1 LSGSGPAVIAAA
13 LAATGVSPATDAD
26 RAGEP
31 LDPVAFFTGASHSQG
46 RLREAFKSE
55 RRLTA
60 ESVGH
65 AEKDGSLIL
74 DQKLAIEGDP
84 LRIRRWRL
92 HLAAPGRYV
101 GTLTDA
107 AGPVEAQVMGR
118 AIRIRYPMK
127 GGLKVESWL
136 TAVPGARAF
145 DNKTTITKW
154 GLQVA
159 TLTERIEK
167 R

>member
-1 LSGSGPAVIAAA
+1 MNREGAAAIALA
-13 LAATGVSPATDAD
+13 LAA
-26 RAGEP
+26 AGEAVAAPEP
-31 LDPVAFFTGASHSQG
+31 LDPVAFFTGASHGQG
-46 RLREAFKSE
+46 RLREAFKRE
-55 RRLTA
+55 RRVSVD
-60 ESVGH
+60 SVGR
-65 AEKDGSLIL
+65 AEKDGALIL
-74 DQKLAIEGDP
+74 DQKMQIEGEP

-92 HLAAPGRYV
+92 RQVSANRYT

-107 AGPVEAQVMGR
+107 TGPVEAQVIGR
-118 AIRIRYPMK
+118 GIRIRYPMK

-154 GLQVA
+154 GLKVA
-159 TLTERIEK
+159 SLTERIEK

>member
-1 LSGSGPAVIAAA
+1 VSQGATVAIGLA
-13 LAATGVSPATDAD
+13 LAAGNATA
-26 RAGEP
+26 APEAPP
-31 LDPVAFFTGASHSQG
+31 LDPVTFFTGASHAEG
-46 RLREAFKSE
+46 RLREAFKRE
-55 RRLTA
+55 RRVSA
-60 ESVGH
+60 VSVGH
-65 AEKDGSLIL
+65 AEKDGTLIL

-84 LRIRRWRL
+84 LRVRRWRL
-92 HLAAPGRYV
+92 RQAGPGRYT

-107 AGPVEAQVMGR
+107 TGPVEAQVIGR

-136 TAVPGARAF
+136 TSVPGAQAF

-154 GLQVA
+154 GLKVA
-159 TLTERIEK
+159 SLTERIEK

>member
-1 LSGSGPAVIAAA
+1 MNRKSTVAVA
-13 LAATGVSPATDAD
+13 LALSAGCATAASEAA
-26 RAGEP
+26 P
-31 LDPVAFFTGASHSQG
+31 LDPVAFFTGASHGEG
-46 RLREAFKSE
+46 RLREAFNRE
-55 RRLTA
+55 RRVSVD
-60 ESVGH
+60 SVGH
-65 AEKDGSLIL
+65 ADKGGLLIL
-74 DQKLAIEGDP
+74 DQKMAIEGEP
-84 LRIRRWRL
+84 LRIRRWQLRQVG
-92 HLAAPGRYV
+92 PNRYT

-107 AGPVEAQVMGR
+107 TGPVEAKVIGR

-154 GLQVA
+154 GLKVA
-159 TLTERIEK
+159 SLTERIEK

>member
-1 LSGSGPAVIAAA
+1 MSRAGAAA
-13 LAATGVSPATDAD
+13 IALSLAA
-26 RAGEP
+26 AGEAVAAP
-31 LDPVAFFTGASHSQG
+31 DPVDPVAFFTGASHGEG
-46 RLREAFKSE
+46 RLREAFKRE
-55 RRLTA
+55 RRVTVD
-60 ESVGH
+60 SVGR
-65 AEKDGSLIL
+65 AEKDGTLVL

-84 LRIRRWRL
+84 LRMRRWLLRQVG
-92 HLAAPGRYV
+92 PNRYT

-107 AGPVEAQVMGR
+107 TGPVEAKVIGR

-136 TAVPGARAF
+136 APRPGGRAF
-145 DNKTTITKW
+145 DNKTRITKW
-154 GLQVA
+154 GMTVA